1 MSTDDAQPV
10 LDETSHSAPHMDNVN
25 IEGVANI
32 DPNLSVRAR
41 AGGGGAISEDA
52 GKSQHPDVFPT
63 LAHVTD
69 SAFIHYIGLWS

>member
-41 AGGGGAISEDA
+41 AGGGEQFQRTRGSHSIRMY
-52 GKSQHPDVFPT
+52 FP
-63 LAHVTD
+63 L
-69 SAFIHYIGLWS
+69 LLM